1 MIILN
6 NYTPM
11 QLDLLKEL
19 VNIGGG
25 NAATSI
31 SQLID
36 KPVNMT
42 VPVVDIL
49 EYDQV
54 YEKIMAEDEMVNAVI
69 MRMLGDAEGVFL
81 FIATDEILDNL
92 VEMMLPEGIEAN
104 EEIRESVLKEL
115 VNILVNS
122 YLNSISKIIDVNL
135 LSSVPVMA
143 VDMFGAVLS
152 SLYIQLGQY
161 DEHIMILKSEFL
173 YLGDKLESSLYFIP
187 RPGVLDDL
195 FKIIGV

>member
-1 MIILN
+1 
-6 NYTPM
+6 M

-92 VEMMLPEGIEAN
+92 VEMMLPEGIEAD

-122 YLNSISKIIDVNL
+122 YLNSISKTIDVNL
-135 LSSVPVMA
+135 LSSVPVMT

>member
-122 YLNSISKIIDVNL
+122 YLNSISKTIDVNL